1 MKTQI
6 VAVLLLVGAL
16 LVPWTVSGKERKQT
30 GPAAP
35 IGWLYL
41 EGGSRSLSV
50 PEPDLQKAT
59 RTVPRGALLPVFK
72 TKEKHGATFAQV
84 AALNLKAGILE
95 LGWVE
100 ITSSELKPR
109 ESYPLDSELKESL
122 GGAYLEDFA
131 SEHTDIARFLVRQS
145 TGPPVLLCYVVTMPR
160 STAKLVIFTQSQGK
174 YSPTVASSIPLTE
187 MQAGIT
193 SFEVR
198 DLVGNGS
205 DCVITKEPFREQA
218 NTYGTNLRIRKVV
231 NGQLQVVWQ
240 APIEFRN
247 LSQYSP
253 KLQILQPPEL
263 NIGTPGSVTTGEVTF
278 HPSSKGHEVVWK
290 GKIEFFVFG
299 RDRAVNAVDIEKV
312 CPWNGKEFLPLR

>member
-1 MKTQI
+1 MKTRI
-6 VAVLLLVGAL
+6 VAALLLVSAL
-16 LVPWTVSGKERKQT
+16 LPGIASGKERKPA

-41 EGGSRSLSV
+41 DRGSRRLSV

-72 TKEKHGATFAQV
+72 TKEKHGATFGQV
-84 AALNLKAGILE
+84 AALNLKTGILE
-95 LGWVE
+95 LGWVDM
-100 ITSSELKPR
+100 TSSDLKPR
-109 ESYPLDSELKESL
+109 ESYPLDGELKESL

-160 STAKLVIFTQSQGK
+160 SVAKLVIFTQSQGK

-198 DLVGNGS
+198 DLVGDGS
-205 DCVITKEPFREQA
+205 DCVITNEPFREQA
-218 NTYGTNLRIRKVV
+218 DTYGTNLRIRKVV

-263 NIGTPGSVTTGEVTF
+263 NIGTTGSITTAEVTF
-278 HPSSKGHEVVWK
+278 RPKGRGQVVFWT
-290 GKIEFFVFG
+290 GKVDFFVFG
-299 RDRAVNAVDIEKV
+299 RDRPVNSVNIEKT
-312 CPWNGKEFLPLR
+312 CPWDGKEFAPLR